1 MDSYKLQPIR
11 RQAAGLALV
20 TILLT
25 GCVTTRTEYVPVTAV
40 VTEYRDRAVHDT
52 TYIERERVTERRG
65 DTVFVD
71 KV

>member
-1 MDSYKLQPIR
+1 MTLL
-11 RQAAGLALV
+11 LA
-20 TILLT
+20 